1 MNFFSP
7 MKRRENEGKYRIP
20 PAFKTLCMIKLS
32 TLSLLSLALGA
43 HASGTAQTVSLS
55 LKNVRVERVLQEISK
70 QTHLRF
76 FYDEKLLNSLQPVS
90 IHVDHGPLQQ
100 ALSKVFKGRNLT
112 YQVLNNTIVIAEK
125 QQTDIEISGTVRDS
139 VSALV
144 GVTVSVE
151 GKSAISTKTDANGQF
166 TLRVPGKATLLFQY
180 MGYIT
185 ERVQVGTQTQLNV
198 VLRADNEQ
206 LDEVVVVGYGTQ
218 RKVNLTGA
226 VDMVSSKQLES
237 RPIANLGAGLQ
248 GLIPNLNITSSNG
261 RASTN
266 PQFNVRGFTSLNGGA
281 PLILVDNI
289 PYTADEVARI
299 NPNDMESVS
308 VLKDAASAAIYG
320 ARGGFGVVLITTKK
334 ARSGQLDINFST
346 NVGYRTLGKLPEF
359 ITDPYQVM
367 DIKNEAGKPLYN
379 LYPES
384 AREYAKRRSQDPSLP
399 AVTLS
404 DNGQDWVYTG
414 TTDWLRESYNKT
426 APTYTANLSIAK
438 KSDKIGYYLSSN
450 YYRQDGLLKYGND
463 IYKRYNVR
471 GKVDFDVTNWLQLS
485 NNTLLTSTNY
495 EAPVVLDGGD
505 NFFWRVNRTN
515 SLDIPRNP
523 DGSWTRSGAQVLG
536 SLQEGGRADDRINEY
551 VTTFSVKA
559 ALIKG
564 IWDLNADATF
574 RRSSGLKKSYDVP
587 ARYKTGP
594 DAPLTATFS
603 NTYARNDN
611 STTRYNVYNIY
622 TDFHKNFGDHYFQA
636 LAGYNQEYN
645 YANEYWVRA
654 LGLISASVPSIGTA
668 TGDISKNELI
678 KDWAVQGIFSRA
690 TYNYKDKYLAEFNG
704 RFDGSSRFP
713 KGKRWGF
720 FPSASAGW
728 VVSKENFFE
737 PVKNALALDF
747 LKVRGS
753 YGSLGNQLFNYD
765 QDYPYYDTY
774 PYIPIMSS
782 QQAGYILGNG
792 KPQAVYAPGAVSD
805 SFTWETIQTVNAG
818 IDMNFFNSKLGL
830 NFDKYTRYTKNMLI
844 LGKELPGPFGTK
856 VPVENAGDLKTKGW
870 ELRLSW
876 RDSRELAGS
885 PFWYNVAF
893 TLADSRSWIT
903 RYDNP
908 TKSLGGAWDRHYVGK
923 EIGEIWGADI
933 TGFFQD
939 DAAAAAAKQSDMGT
953 DDQSYKFFA
962 GDPIFADRN
971 GDGVV
976 NMGNKTVDNPGDMYI
991 IGNSSARL
999 PYSLDLS
1006 TGWKGFDLRVFL
1018 QGIGKRDWYPGAS
1031 NIYFW
1036 GVYAQPW
1043 TNPTVQNADHWTSD
1057 NPNAYFPAIRAYSAE
1072 DNYQQLG
1079 IPNKRYMQNGAY
1091 MRVKN
1096 LTLGYTLPES
1106 ALQRIKLRKV
1116 RFFLSAENVFE
1127 ISHIKVRLDPESI
1140 GTGNSAQAA
1149 YPFQRTFTFGLNL
1162 NL

>member
-1 MNFFSP
+1 
-7 MKRRENEGKYRIP
+7 MKRQEKDRGFRIP

-32 TLSLLSLALGA
+32 TLSLLSIALGA
-43 HASGTAQTVSLS
+43 HASGTAQTVNLS
-55 LKNVRVERVLQEISK
+55 LKKVRVEKVLQEISK
-70 QTHLRF
+70 QTDLRF

-90 IHVDHGPLQQ
+90 IQMDHGPIQQ
-100 ALSKVFKGRNLT
+100 ALSKVFKGQNLT
-112 YQVLNNTIVIAEK
+112 YQILNNTIVISEK
-125 QQTDIEISGTVRDS
+125 QRTDIEITGIVRS
-139 VSALV
+139 TESALA

-151 GKSAISTKTDANGQF
+151 GHTTLSTKTDANGQF
-166 TLRVPGKATLLFQY
+166 KLRVPENAVLVFQY
-180 MGYIT
+180 MGYTT
-185 ERVQVGTQTQLNV
+185 ERVQIGSQRTVNV
-198 VLRADNEQ
+198 TLQASNSQ

-226 VDMVSSKQLES
+226 VDMISSKQLES

-248 GLIPNLNITSSNG
+248 GLIPNLNITTSNG

-266 PQFNVRGFTSLNGGA
+266 PEFNVRGFTSLNGGA

-289 PYTADEVARI
+289 PYSPDEVARI
-299 NPNDMESVS
+299 NPNDVESVS

-334 ARSGQLDINFST
+334 AKSGQLDVNFST

-359 ITDPYQVM
+359 ITDPYEVM
-367 DIKNEAGKPLYN
+367 AIKHEAGKPLYN
-379 LYPES
+379 SYPES
-384 AREYAKRRSQDPSLP
+384 AREYAKKRSLDPSLP

-414 TTDWLRESYNKT
+414 STDWLKEAYNKT
-426 APTYTANLSIAK
+426 APTYNANLSIAK
-438 KSDKIGYYLSSN
+438 KSDKIGYYLSSD

-471 GKVDFDVTNWLQLS
+471 GKVDFDVTDWLQVS
-485 NNTLLTSTNY
+485 NNTLLTSMNY
-495 EAPVVLDGGD
+495 DTPVVLDAGD
-505 NFFWRVNRTN
+505 SFFWRVNRTN
-515 SLDIPRNP
+515 SLDVPRNP
-523 DGSWTRSGAQVLG
+523 DGSWTRAGAQVLG
-536 SLQEGGRADDRINEY
+536 SLQEGGRNDNRINEF
-551 VTTFSVKA
+551 VTTFSAKA

-574 RRSSGLKKSYDVP
+574 RRSSGLKRSYDVP
-587 ARYKTGP
+587 SKYKTGP
-594 DAPLTATFS
+594 EAILTPTFS
-603 NTYARNDN
+603 NTYARNENDL
-611 STTRYNVYNIY
+611 TRYNVYNIY
-622 TDFHKNFGDHYFQA
+622 TDFHKNFGDHYIQA

-645 YANEYWVRA
+645 YNNYNYIQA
-654 LGLISASVPSIGTA
+654 LNLISTTVPSIGSA
-668 TGDISKNELI
+668 TGNISKDERI
-678 KDWAVQGIFSRA
+678 KDWAVQGIFARIS
-690 TYNYKDKYLAEFNG
+690 YSYKDKYLAEFNG

-713 KGKRWGF
+713 KNNRWGF

-728 VVSKENFFE
+728 VISKENFFE
-737 PVKNALALDF
+737 PVKNALAMDF
-747 LKVRGS
+747 LKIRGS
-753 YGSLGNQLFNYD
+753 YGSLGNQLFRYD
-765 QDYPYYDTY
+765 SDFPYYDTY
-774 PYIPIMSS
+774 PYMPIMDNKL
-782 QQAGYILGNG
+782 ADYILGNG
-792 KPQAVYAPGAVSD
+792 KPPAVYAPRAVSD
-805 SFTWETIQTVNAG
+805 NFTWETIQTVNAG
-818 IDMNFFNSKLGL
+818 IDMNFFSNKLGV
-830 NFDKYTRYTKNMLI
+830 NFDKYTRYTNDMLVP
-844 LGKELPGPFGTK
+844 GKELPGPFGTK
-856 VPVENAGDLKTKGW
+856 IPVQNAGDLKTKGW

-876 RDSRELAGS
+876 RDSKELSGS

-903 RYDNP
+903 RFDNP
-908 TKSLGGAWDRHYVGK
+908 TKSLGDQWDRNYVGR

-933 TGFFQD
+933 TGFFED
-939 DAAAAAAKQSDMGT
+939 DAAAAASKQSAMGT
-953 DDQSYKFFA
+953 DDQSYKFYA
-962 GDPIFADRN
+962 GDPVFADRN
-971 GDGVV
+971 GDGKVD
-976 NMGNKTVDNPGDMYI
+976 MGKKTVDDAGDMHI
-991 IGNSSARL
+991 VGNNSARL

-1043 TNPTVQNADHWTSD
+1043 TNPTVQNGDHWKSKD
-1057 NPNAYFPAIRAYSAE
+1057 EPGYFPAVRAYSAE

-1106 ALQRIKLRKV
+1106 VLQRIKLRKV
-1116 RFFLSAENVFE
+1116 RFFFSAENVFE
-1127 ISHIKVRLDPESI
+1127 ISHIKVKLDPESI
-1140 GTGNSAQAA
+1140 GSGNRAQAA
-1149 YPFQRTFTFGLNL
+1149 YPFQRTYTFGLNV

>member
-7 MKRRENEGKYRIP
+7 MKRQEKDRGFRIP

-43 HASGTAQTVSLS
+43 HASGTAQTVNLS
-55 LKNVRVERVLQEISK
+55 LKKVRVEKVLQEISK
-70 QTHLRF
+70 QTDLRF

-90 IHVDHGPLQQ
+90 VNVDQGSIQQ
-100 ALSKVFKGRNLT
+100 ALSKALKGQNLT
-112 YQVLNNTIVIAEK
+112 YQILNKTIVISEK
-125 QQTDIEISGTVRDS
+125 QRTDIEITGTVRGS
-139 VSALV
+139 EATLA

-151 GKSAISTKTDANGQF
+151 GISALSTKTDSNGQF
-166 TLRVPGKATLLFQY
+166 KLRIPENAVLVFQY
-180 MGYIT
+180 MGYT
-185 ERVQVGTQTQLNV
+185 TQRLQIGSQRNLNV
-198 VLRADNEQ
+198 VLEESNSQ

-226 VDMVSSKQLES
+226 VDMITSKQLES

-248 GLIPNLNITSSNG
+248 GLIPNLNITTSNG

-266 PQFNVRGFTSLNGGA
+266 PEFNVRGFTSLNGGA

-289 PYTADEVARI
+289 PYSADEVARI
-299 NPNDMESVS
+299 NPNDVESVS

-334 ARSGQLDINFST
+334 AKSGQLDINFST

-359 ITDPYQVM
+359 ITDPYEVM
-367 DIKNEAGKPLYN
+367 AIKHEAGKPLYN
-379 LYPES
+379 SYPES
-384 AREYAKRRSQDPSLP
+384 AREYAKKRSLDPSLP

-414 TTDWLRESYNKT
+414 STDWLKEAYNKT
-426 APTYTANLSIAK
+426 APTYNANLSIAK
-438 KSDKIGYYLSSN
+438 KSDKIGYYLSSD

-471 GKVDFDVTNWLQLS
+471 GKVDFDITNWLQIS
-485 NNTLLTSTNY
+485 NNTLLTSMNY
-495 EAPVVLDGGD
+495 DAPVVLDAGD
-505 NFFWRVNRTN
+505 SFFWRVNRTN
-515 SLDIPRNP
+515 SLDVPRNP

-536 SLQEGGRADDRINEY
+536 SLQEGGRNDNRINEF
-551 VTTFSVKA
+551 VTTFSAKA

-574 RRSSGLKKSYDVP
+574 RRSSGLKRSYDIP
-587 ARYKTGP
+587 SKYKTGP
-594 DAPLTATFS
+594 EAILTPTFS

-611 STTRYNVYNIY
+611 DLTRYNVYNIY
-622 TDFHKNFGDHYFQA
+622 TDFHKNFGDHYLQA

-645 YANEYWVRA
+645 YNNYNYIQA
-654 LGLISASVPSIGTA
+654 LNLISGSVPSIGSA
-668 TGDISKNELI
+668 TGNISKDERI
-678 KDWAVQGIFSRA
+678 KDWAVQGIFARVS
-690 TYNYKDKYLAEFNG
+690 YSYKDKYLAEFNG

-713 KGKRWGF
+713 KDKRWGF

-728 VVSKENFFE
+728 VISKENFFE

-747 LKVRGS
+747 LKIRGS
-753 YGSLGNQLFNYD
+753 YGSLGNQLFRYD
-765 QDYPYYDTY
+765 SDFPYYDTY
-774 PYIPIMSS
+774 PYMPIMDNKL
-782 QQAGYILGNG
+782 AEYILGNG
-792 KPQAVYAPGAVSD
+792 KPPAVYAPRAVSD
-805 SFTWETIQTVNAG
+805 NFTWETIQTVNAG
-818 IDMNFFNSKLGL
+818 IDMSFFSNKLGV
-830 NFDKYTRYTKNMLI
+830 NFDKYTRYTKNMLVQ
-844 LGKELPGPFGTK
+844 GKELPGPFGTK
-856 VPVENAGDLKTKGW
+856 IPVENAGDLKTKGW

-876 RDSRELAGS
+876 RDSKELSGS
-885 PFWYNVAF
+885 PFWYNIAF

-903 RYDNP
+903 RFDNP
-908 TKSLGGAWDRHYVGK
+908 TKSMGNDWDRHYVGK

-933 TGFFQD
+933 IGFFEN
-939 DAAAAAAKQSDMGT
+939 DAAAAASKQSAMGT
-953 DDQSYKFFA
+953 DDQSYKFYA

-971 GDGVV
+971 GDGIVD
-976 NMGNKTVDNPGDMYI
+976 MGKKTVDDPGDMHI
-991 IGNSSARL
+991 VGNNSARL

-1043 TNPTVQNADHWTSD
+1043 TNPTVQNGDHWKSKD
-1057 NPNAYFPAIRAYSAE
+1057 EEGYFPAVRAYSAE

-1106 ALQRIKLRKV
+1106 VLQRIKLRKV
-1116 RFFLSAENVFE
+1116 RFFFSAENVFE
-1127 ISHIKVRLDPESI
+1127 ISHIKVKLDPESI
-1140 GTGNSAQAA
+1140 GTGNKAQAA
-1149 YPFQRTFTFGLNL
+1149 YPFQRTYTFGLNV